1 MVKLFFNPSRGPI
14 ANPKINLL
22 INKNIFLLNKYIVWG
37 YKDVFQTENTDF
49 SYFVMYPKPQT
60 LKHSSM
66 KKIEIFNFKNI

>member
-1 MVKLFFNPSRGPI
+1 MVKLFFNPSRGPM

-22 INKNIFLLNKYIVWG
+22 INKYIFLLSKYIVWG